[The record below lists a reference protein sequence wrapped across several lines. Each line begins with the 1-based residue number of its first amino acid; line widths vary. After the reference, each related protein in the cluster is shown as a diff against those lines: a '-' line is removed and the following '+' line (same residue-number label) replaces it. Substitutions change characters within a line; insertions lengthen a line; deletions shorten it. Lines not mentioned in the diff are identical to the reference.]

1 MADILTPTDFID
13 VNAYYRIPDMKLD
26 AQKKPLLGVINYS
39 EVKFLMLYDL
49 AVTDITD
56 STDLKEALKYF
67 TFAEWLRSQML
78 EKTVNG
84 ASVQKTQVKGTPN
97 FDITRETESRNMAIK
112 LINKATGSE
121 YSELKPF
128 VNY

>member
-1 MADILTPTDFID
+1 MADILTTADFTDVD
-13 VNAYYRIPDMKLD
+13 AYYNIPDLKLD
-26 AQKKPLLGVINYS
+26 TQKKPLKGIINFA
-39 EVKFLMLYDL
+39 EIKFLIDYNL
-49 AVTDITD
+49 AVTEITS

-84 ASVQKTQVKGTPN
+84 ASVQKTQVKGTPQ
-97 FDITRETESRNMAIK
+97 FDITREINSRNMAIR
-112 LINKATGSE
+112 LINKVTGSAWA
-121 YSELKPF
+121 ELVPF